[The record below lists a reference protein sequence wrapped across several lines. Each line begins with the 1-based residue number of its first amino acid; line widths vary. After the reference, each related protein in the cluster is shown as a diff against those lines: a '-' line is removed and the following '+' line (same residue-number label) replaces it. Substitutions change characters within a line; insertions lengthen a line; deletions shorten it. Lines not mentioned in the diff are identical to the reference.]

1 MPFDHRELD
10 PILDSR
16 LRVGILAMLL
26 NGDSVD
32 FTHMRNRLDSTDGNL
47 AKHLRKLE
55 ESGYVKMDK
64 SFVGRRPRTSYTI
77 TNEGRDA
84 LAKHVQALGQLVQS
98 QE

>member
-10 PILDSR
+10 PIMDSR

-32 FTHMRNRLDSTDGNL
+32 FVRLRDRLESTDGNL

-55 ESGYVKMDK
+55 DAGYVKMEK
-64 SFVGRRPRTSYTI
+64 SFIGRRPRTSYTI
-77 TNEGRDA
+77 TDQGREA
-84 LAKHVQALGQLVQS
+84 LAKHVQALGQLIAS
-98 QE
+98 D

>member
-26 NGDSVD
+26 HGDSVD
-32 FTHMRNRLDSTDGNL
+32 FVRMRDRLSSTDGNL

-55 ESGYVKMDK
+55 ESGYVKMK
-64 SFVGRRPRTSYTI
+64 KAFIGRRPRTSYTI
-77 TNEGRDA
+77 TEKGREA
-84 LAKHVQALGQLVQS
+84 LAKHVQTLGQLIES
-98 QE
+98 ER

>member
-32 FTHMRNRLDSTDGNL
+32 FVRMRDRLESTDGNL

-55 ESGYVKMDK
+55 EAGYVQMEK
-64 SFVGRRPRTSYTI
+64 SFLGRRPRTSYTI
-77 TNEGRDA
+77 TKEGRDA
-84 LAKHVQALGQLVQS
+84 LAKHVQALGQLVQ
-98 QE
+98 E